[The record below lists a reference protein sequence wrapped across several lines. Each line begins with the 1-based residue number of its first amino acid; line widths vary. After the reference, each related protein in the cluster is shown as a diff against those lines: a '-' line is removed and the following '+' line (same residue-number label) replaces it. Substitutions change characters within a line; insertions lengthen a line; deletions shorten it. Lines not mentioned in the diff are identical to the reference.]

1 MHRIR
6 LVRENT
12 MGFRSAHVSF
22 VSFAI
27 DITPTGTANVM
38 VVETDLHLNP
48 RHPAYNDGAVH
59 NLIAAAQNYLTA
71 NSSHVTHIR
80 LVSNRSGE
88 I

>member
-1 MHRIR
+1 
-6 LVRENT
+6 

-48 RHPAYNDGAVH
+48 RHRAYDGGAVH
-59 NLIAAAQNYLTA
+59 NLIAAAQNYLMA
-71 NSSHVTHIR
+71 GGSHVTNIR
-80 LVSNRSGE
+80 LVSSRSGE